1 MPKHFI
7 VFVEPWLNLCHKNN
21 QHGVFIALTFL
32 QGSSEAAENVGLWP
46 QFSTSPMQMSIHEKT
61 CKLALQNCKI
71 PGIIFSGIVID
82 I

>member
-1 MPKHFI
+1 MPKHFL
-7 VFVEPWLNLCHKNN
+7 VFVELWLNLCHKNN
-21 QHGVFIALTFL
+21 LTWFFIAFTFL
-32 QGSSEAAENVGLWP
+32 QGSSKAAENIGLWP
-46 QFSTSPMQMSIHEKT
+46 QFSISPMEMSIHEKI